1 MFFKFGFEVIFEME
15 KTGKNRKLSCGGKG
29 EDGKN
34 WKIESLVDS
43 IRIGRTSC
51 EKVNVEEKG

>member
-1 MFFKFGFEVIFEME
+1 MKLGCG
-15 KTGKNRKLSCGGKG
+15 GKGEDGKG

-43 IRIGRTSC
+43 IRIGRTSW
-51 EKVNVEEKG
+51 EKISVEEKGERGEETRQWRKT

>member
-1 MFFKFGFEVIFEME
+1 MKLGCG
-15 KTGKNRKLSCGGKG
+15 GKGEDGKG

-43 IRIGRTSC
+43 IRIGRTSW
-51 EKVNVEEKG
+51 EKISVKEKGERGEETRQWRKT